1 MSRIPQEVPPVLHRS
16 LRTVLVA
23 ALAALTVVTTAFAVT
38 GSTPDGDAHPYVGAL
53 VVDGAVQCSGVLIA
67 PTIFATAGH
76 CGADGSRVAVSF
88 DSQLNERRNLL
99 GGTFEVDPAKR
110 SDLAV
115 VVLDAPAPVAP
126 ALLPGA
132 GAVDAF
138 GKGASVTSVG
148 YGYSSRDADGSFVYD
163 GLRRSATSP
172 VTRVAKTTL
181 VLSTSAGGPCL
192 GDSGGP
198 QLAGDVALSLTS
210 AGSKDCSGQARGYR
224 LDTVSARAFLGAFV
238 ALP

>member
-1 MSRIPQEVPPVLHRS
+1 MLHRS
-16 LRTVLVA
+16 LRIALVA
-23 ALAALTVVTTAFAVT
+23 ATAALTVATTAFAVT

-76 CGADGSRVAVSF
+76 CGADGSRVAVSV
-88 DSQLNERRNLL
+88 DSQLDERWNLL
-99 GGTFEVDPAKR
+99 EGTLEVDPAKKA
-110 SDLAV
+110 DLAV

-132 GAVDAF
+132 GTADALP
-138 GKGASVTSVG
+138 KGALVTSVG
-148 YGYSSRDADGSFVYD
+148 YGYSSRAPDGSFVYD
-163 GLRRSATSP
+163 GLRRSAASP
-172 VTRVAKTTL
+172 VARVAKTTL

-198 QLAGDVALSLTS
+198 QLAGDTILSLTS
-210 AGSKDCSGQARGYR
+210 TGSKDCSGQAEANR
-224 LDTVSARAFLGAFV
+224 LDTSSARTFLAEFV
-238 ALP
+238 PLP